1 MRITELNPIVSN
13 KNRASLMENNESFLK
28 DPEEI
33 KEYFLKTLMVLP
45 KIIEKIDEDGY
56 VYIKPNFV
64 FSIEVGNNITNIP
77 IRLKRAETINVLS
90 NNLENFDFLPD
101 QVDKLE
107 IIGLKK
113 EFKINKKISIL
124 ERATF
129 EECNFGTL
137 NLSDFEF
144 DPQAQLMISKCNNF
158 SDFSGECEYIKTI
171 TLHECNAYSK
181 LGTFPKSILRLHLT
195 SCKKLETLSGISKK
209 IKFKEN
215 TGGAVIHINDCPIKR
230 DILGLLRMNEMPK
243 LIIINLRGK
252 THKAFTTIQDQM
264 ILHPEGIKQSEVMD
278 IQNSFFEMND
288 EEMED
293 FAGL

>member
-1 MRITELNPIVSN
+1 MRMTEINPITSN
-13 KNRASLMENNESFLK
+13 KKQSTLIESENDFLK

-33 KEYFLKTLMVLP
+33 KDYFLKTLKILP

-56 VYIKPNFV
+56 VYIKPNFI
-64 FSIEVGNNITNIP
+64 FSIEVESNITNIP
-77 IRLKRAETINVLS
+77 IRLKRAETVNILS
-90 NNLENFDFLPD
+90 NNLENFNFLPD
-101 QVDKLE
+101 QIDKLE

-113 EFKINKKISIL
+113 EFKVDKKISIL

-129 EECNFGTL
+129 EECDFHTL

-144 DPQAQLMISKCNNF
+144 NPQAQLMLSKCHKF

-171 TLHECNAYSK
+171 TLHECNSYSK
-181 LGTFPKSILRLHLT
+181 LGNFPKNILRLHIT
-195 SCKKLETLSGISKK
+195 SCKKLESLSGISKK

-215 TGGAVIHINDCPIKR
+215 TGGATIHINDCPIKK

-243 LIIINLRGK
+243 LIVLNMKGK

-264 ILHPEGIKQSEVMD
+264 LLHPEGIKQSEVMD